1 MTFFYRGAGV
11 DTYWHEHDARKDGF
25 SAIKPE
31 ALRTIDR
38 LIDHI
43 SKGTVTSPYI
53 SLTRSYGVA
62 CHYAAFLG
70 RARATEQTPGY
81 VYRVEFE
88 DTLPSGLEL
97 IDPVK
102 RIAERV
108 PGPLDD
114 PSYQHDG
121 SPDFLLGVVSPSKMK
136 KYLDAPYLQPP
147 PGGRVPRTPHL
158 SAQLETL
165 MLALRDAEILAYGT
179 IPPKAISD
187 RFRVFWD
194 GSKIQGRID
203 NSNF

>member
-11 DTYWHEHDARKDGF
+11 GTYWHEHDARKDGF
-25 SAIKPE
+25 KAMKPQ
-31 ALRTIDR
+31 AQRTIDHI
-38 LIDHI
+38 IDHI

-88 DTLPSGLEL
+88 DTLPSDLEL

-102 RIAERV
+102 RIAEKA

-121 SPDFLLGVVSPSKMK
+121 SPDFLLGVSSPLKMK
-136 KYLDAPYLQPP
+136 KYLDAPYLKPP
-147 PGGRVPRTPHL
+147 PGGGVPRPPHL
-158 SAQLETL
+158 SEQLETL
-165 MLALRDAEILAYGT
+165 IFALRDAEILVYGT
-179 IPPKAISD
+179 IPPQAISD
-187 RFRVFWD
+187 RFLVFLD
-194 GSKIQGRID
+194 GTIVKSKRD
-203 NSNF
+203 DS